1 ADVLETGQRPEARRA
16 IRLDSIDPVNPGRPE
31 RVAFS
36 GETEESHRLDRIVT
50 ILGEVAG
57 HLLAVRFGVEPLH
70 LVSTNLNDAA
80 LRLEVNEAHR
90 YRDAIGLPRLG
101 GDAIDRITCGVEG
114 PPAKISSRIA
124 LDHGNPSAAPF
135 DAPQTAAPLS
145 GVETDKNVIGRNM
158 DGGHQSWS
166 HLLGQADS
174 ALLLASSIDEPAT
187 GQHHHVVRGAPQCDE
202 VIVLRWDGCVDRPL
216 AADPT

>member
-1 ADVLETGQRPEARRA
+1 MLPWLVRPLDFAALPIPGWIGTPRLRLDRRSPALPRNEERCAAANGAALVDARQHDDEVGQIKAHVHVADVLETGQRPEARRA

-90 YRDAIGLPRLG
+90 YRDAI
-101 GDAIDRITCGVEG
+101 
-114 PPAKISSRIA
+114 
-124 LDHGNPSAAPF
+124 
-135 DAPQTAAPLS
+135 
-145 GVETDKNVIGRNM
+145 
-158 DGGHQSWS
+158 
-166 HLLGQADS
+166 
-174 ALLLASSIDEPAT
+174 
-187 GQHHHVVRGAPQCDE
+187 
-202 VIVLRWDGCVDRPL
+202 
-216 AADPT
+216 